1 MRRRV
6 PIHAR
11 AAALAA
17 VTAVMAV
24 GATGCASLTTSAT
37 EVGEVRM
44 SDDRPVREGG
54 TLTVALKSDPDKLD
68 PSLGSTLVGRTVFAA
83 MCQKL
88 YDTDAKNRI
97 TPQLAEGMPKV
108 SDGGKK
114 VVLTVRRGARF
125 SDGTPL
131 NAEAVRTSLLRHRD
145 LPASARASE
154 LKPVKSIEA
163 LDGNRV
169 ELRLKE
175 PYEPLLGALADRSGM
190 VMSPRALKK
199 YGEDFATHPSCV
211 GPFKFER
218 RVTGDRIVLA
228 KDPYYYAADDVHL
241 REVVYRTI
249 IDGNVRLANLRSGDA
264 QISDQTAPLEV
275 QSALTDD
282 TLQLFNSPTLGYQ
295 GLTVN
300 IGNSRGLGKPPGKAK
315 GALARDKRIREAFA
329 LSLDRKL
336 INKIVFQGMY
346 DTACGPVAPSS
357 ELGTEA
363 RCPGRDLE
371 RARQLLRE
379 AGEKGRVSVE
389 LTISNTV
396 EDMRLGQVVQA
407 MAKDAGF
414 QVRLRPT
421 EFTTLLEHA
430 DKGDFEAVSV
440 GWSGRLDPAGNID
453 AFAGTLGSENRSGIS
468 DKGIDKLIE
477 DGRRTAD
484 PDERRQIYR
493 DVTGAINDQYA
504 LLYLYRQRNYVVA
517 TKDIAGLRVY
527 GDGLIRVEN
536 AGYSSRKGTEAK
548 VR

>member
-1 MRRRV
+1 MRHRIPV
-6 PIHAR
+6 LTR
-11 AAALAA
+11 AAVLASALSL
-17 VTAVMAV
+17 VL
-24 GATGCASLTTSAT
+24 TGCASLTTSAT
-37 EVGEVRM
+37 EVGDVRM
-44 SDDRPVREGG
+44 RDDRPVRDGG
-54 TLTVALKSDPDKLD
+54 TLTVAFKSDPDKLD

-97 TPQLAEGMPKV
+97 RPQLADGMPKI

-114 VVLTVRRGARF
+114 VVIDVRRGARF
-125 SDGTPL
+125 SDGTEL
-131 NAEAVRTSLLRHRD
+131 DADAVRTSLLRHRD

-154 LKPVKSIEA
+154 LEPVKSIEA
-163 LDGNRV
+163 VGEHRV

-190 VMSPRALKK
+190 VMSPKALKK
-199 YGEDFATHPSCV
+199 HGEDFAAHPSCV

-218 RVTGDRIVLA
+218 RVTGDRIVLR
-228 KDPYYYAADDVHL
+228 KDPHYYAADDVHL
-241 REVVYRTI
+241 DRVVYRTI

-300 IGNSRGLGKPPGKAK
+300 IGNSRGLGKPPGKVK

-357 ELGTEA
+357 ELGTTT

-379 AGEKGRVSVE
+379 AGEKRRVPVE

-414 QVRLRPT
+414 QVKLRPT

-440 GWSGRLDPAGNID
+440 GWSGRLDPAGNVD
-453 AFAGTLGSENRSGIS
+453 AFAATLGSENRSGLS
-468 DKGIDKLIE
+468 DERIDELVQE
-477 DGRRTAD
+477 GRRTAD
-484 PDERRQIYR
+484 PDERREIYR
-493 DVTGAINDQYA
+493 DVTRAINDQYA

-517 TKDIAGLRVY
+517 AKDVGGLRVY

-536 AGYSSRKGTEAK
+536 AGWTHGSEEGE

>member
-1 MRRRV
+1 MRV
-6 PIHAR
+6 PLLSR
-11 AAALAA
+11 AAALVAA
-17 VTAVMAV
+17 LAL

-37 EVGEVRM
+37 EVGGVRM
-44 SDDRPVREGG
+44 SDERPVREGG
-54 TLTVALKSDPDKLD
+54 TLTVAFKSDPDKLD
-68 PSLGSTLVGRTVFAA
+68 PSLGSTLVGRSVFAA

-88 YDTDAKNRI
+88 YDTDAGNRI
-97 TPQLAEGMPKV
+97 RPQLASGMPKV
-108 SDGGKK
+108 SDGGRKI
-114 VVLTVRRGARF
+114 VIGVRRDARF
-125 SDGTPL
+125 SDGTRMD
-131 NAEAVRTSLLRHRD
+131 AEAVATSLKRHRD

-154 LKPVKSIEA
+154 LEPVESIEA
-163 LDGNRV
+163 TGPYEV

-199 YGEDFATHPSCV
+199 YGKDFAAHPSCV
-211 GPFKFER
+211 GPFRFEE

-228 KDPYYYAADDVHL
+228 KDPNYYRASRVHL
-241 REVVYRTI
+241 DKVVYRTI

-300 IGNSRGLGKPPGKAK
+300 IGNSRGLGEKPGKVP
-315 GALARDKRIREAFA
+315 GALARDERIREAFA
-329 LSLDRKL
+329 LSLDRAL
-336 INKIVFQGMY
+336 INRIVFQGMY

-357 ELGTEA
+357 ELGTKA
-363 RCPGRDLE
+363 RCPGRDLG

-379 AGEKGRVSVE
+379 AGEKGRTPVE

-414 QVRLRPT
+414 QVKLRPT

-453 AFAGTLGSENRSGIS
+453 AFAGTLGSENRSGLS
-468 DKGIDKLIE
+468 DERIDSLIA
-477 DGRRTAD
+477 DGRRTSD
-484 PDERRQIYR
+484 PGERRKIYR
-493 DVTGAINDQYA
+493 DATRAVNDTHA
-504 LLYLYRQRNYVVA
+504 LVYLYRQRNYVVA
-517 TKDIAGLRVY
+517 AKDVAGLRVY

-536 AGYSSRKGTEAK
+536 AGWTRGPGSSEEA
-548 VR
+548 RDR

>member
-6 PIHAR
+6 PLPTR
-11 AAALAA
+11 AAALLAA
-17 VTAVMAV
+17 VAL
-24 GATGCASLTTSAT
+24 GATGCASLTTAAT
-37 EVGEVRM
+37 EVGGVRM
-44 SDDRPVREGG
+44 SDERPVRDGG

-88 YDTDAKNRI
+88 YDTDADNRI
-97 TPQLAEGMPKV
+97 RPQLAAGMPEV
-108 SDGGKK
+108 SDGGKR
-114 VVLTVRRGARF
+114 VVLRVRSGARF

-131 NAEAVRTSLLRHRD
+131 DADAVRTSLLRHRD

-154 LKPVKSIEA
+154 LEPVESVRT

-199 YGEDFATHPSCV
+199 YGEDFATRPSCV
-211 GPFKFER
+211 GPFRFKD
-218 RVTGDRIVLA
+218 RVTGDRIVLE
-228 KDPYYYAADDVHL
+228 KDPHYYAAEDVHL
-241 REVVYRTI
+241 EKVVYRTI
-249 IDGNVRLANLRSGDA
+249 VDGNVRLANLRSGDA
-264 QISDQTAPLEV
+264 QVSDQTAPLEV

-300 IGNSRGLGKPPGKAK
+300 IGNSRGLGKPPGKVDS
-315 GALARDKRIREAFA
+315 ALARDKRVREAFA
-329 LSLDRKL
+329 LSLDRRL

-357 ELGTEA
+357 ELGTET

-371 RARQLLRE
+371 RARRLLKE
-379 AGEKGRVSVE
+379 AGEKGRVPVE

-468 DKGIDKLIE
+468 DERIDGLIE
-477 DGRRTAD
+477 DGRRTSD
-484 PDERRQIYR
+484 PAERKKIYR
-493 DVTGAINDQYA
+493 DLTEAVNGQYG
-504 LLYLYRQRNYVVA
+504 LIYLYRQRNYVVA
-517 TKDIAGLRVY
+517 NEDVAGLRVY
-527 GDGLIRVEN
+527 GDGLIRVET
-536 AGYSSRKGTEAK
+536 AGYGGGTEAGD
-548 VR
+548 R

>member
-1 MRRRV
+1 M
-6 PIHAR
+6 
-11 AAALAA
+11 AA
-17 VTAVMAV
+17 VLAL
-24 GATGCASLTTSAT
+24 GLTGCASLTTSAT
-37 EVGEVRM
+37 EIGGVRM
-44 SDDRPVREGG
+44 ADDRPVRDGG
-54 TLTVALKSDPDKLD
+54 TLTVAFKSDPDKLD
-68 PSLGSTLVGRTVFAA
+68 PSLGSTLVGRSVFAA

-88 YDTDAKNRI
+88 YDTDADNRI
-97 TPQLAEGMPKV
+97 RPQLASGMPEV
-108 SDGGKK
+108 SDGGRK
-114 VVLTVRRGARF
+114 VVIRIRGGARF

-131 NAEAVRTSLLRHRD
+131 DAKAVETSLRRHRD
-145 LPASARASE
+145 LPESARASE
-154 LKPVKSIEA
+154 LEPVEKVEA
-163 LDGNRV
+163 VGDDKV

-199 YGEDFATHPSCV
+199 YGKDFATHPSCV
-211 GPFKFER
+211 GPFRFKE
-218 RVTGDRIVLA
+218 RVTGDRIVLE
-228 KDPYYYAADDVHL
+228 KDPNYYAASRVHL
-241 REVVYRTI
+241 RRIVYRTI

-300 IGNSRGLGKPPGKAK
+300 IGNAHGLGKKPGKVD

-329 LSLDRKL
+329 LSLDRRL

-357 ELGTEA
+357 ELGTKA
-363 RCPGRDLE
+363 RCPGRDLAG
-371 RARQLLRE
+371 ARRLLRE
-379 AGEKGRVSVE
+379 AGEKGRVPVE

-414 QVRLRPT
+414 QVKLRPT

-440 GWSGRLDPAGNID
+440 GWSGRLDPAGNVD

-468 DKGIDKLIE
+468 DERIDSLIA

-484 PDERRQIYR
+484 PGERRDIYR
-493 DVTGAINDQYA
+493 DVTRAINDQYA
-504 LLYLYRQRNYVVA
+504 LIYLYRQRNYVVA
-517 TKDIAGLRVY
+517 TDDVAGLRVY

-536 AGYSSRKGTEAK
+536 AGYAEGRSR
-548 VR
+548 

>member
-1 MRRRV
+1 MRHRI
-6 PIHAR
+6 PALTR
-11 AAALAA
+11 ATVLTAALSLA
-17 VTAVMAV
+17 V
-24 GATGCASLTTSAT
+24 TGCASLTTSAT
-37 EVGEVRM
+37 EVGGVRM
-44 SDDRPVREGG
+44 EDDRPVRDGG
-54 TLTVALKSDPDKLD
+54 TLTVAFKSDPDKLD

-97 TPQLAEGMPKV
+97 RPQLAEGMPKV

-114 VVLTVRRGARF
+114 VVVTVRRDARF
-125 SDGTPL
+125 SDGTKMD
-131 NAEAVRTSLLRHRD
+131 AEAVRTSLLRHRD

-154 LKPVKSIEA
+154 LEPVKSIET
-163 LDGNRV
+163 LGDDRI

-199 YGEDFATHPSCV
+199 YGKDFAANPSCV

-218 RVTGDRIVLA
+218 RVTGDRIVLK
-228 KDPYYYAADDVHL
+228 KDPHYYAADDVHL
-241 REVVYRTI
+241 DHVVYRTI

-282 TLQLFNSPTLGYQ
+282 KLQVFNSPTLGYQ

-300 IGNSRGLGKPPGKAK
+300 VGNSRGLGKPPGKVK

-329 LSLDRKL
+329 LSLDRRL

-357 ELGTEA
+357 ELGTET
-363 RCPGRDLE
+363 RCPGRDLK
-371 RARQLLRE
+371 RARQLLE
-379 AGEKGRVSVE
+379 ETGEKGRVPVE

-440 GWSGRLDPAGNID
+440 GWSGRLDPAGNVD
-453 AFAGTLGSENRSGIS
+453 AFAATLGSENRSGIS
-468 DKGIDKLIE
+468 DKKIDGLVQ

-484 PDERRQIYR
+484 PEKRRDIYR
-493 DVTGAINDQYA
+493 DVTRAINDQNA
-504 LLYLYRQRNYVVA
+504 LIYLYRQRNYVVA
-517 TKDIAGLRVY
+517 AKEVGGLRVY

-536 AGYSSRKGTEAK
+536 AGWTRGSGEGEG
-548 VR
+548 